1 MVPRLI
7 TLPTRQVQTAESKA
21 AIDAE
26 WARKTAL
33 NPSLYDASK
42 FRSAVSLKNQTRCP
56 VCALGGPA
64 FFFFVVTLKPIVE

>member
-21 AIDAE
+21 AIEAE
-26 WARKTAL
+26 WARKTAF
-33 NPSLYDASK
+33 NPSLYDATK
-42 FRSAVSLKNQTRCP
+42 FRSAVSLQNQTRCP

-64 FFFFVVTLKPIVE
+64 VFFFFVTLMPRVE